1 MSHFRVLPVVA
12 NDVTLAGLEMMILGN
27 SGRRYYLLTTLTGKL
42 RALK

>member
-27 SGRRYYLLTTLTGKL
+27 SGRRYYLLTALTGKL
-42 RALK
+42 LALK